1 MTEIIRIPNIENYI
15 QEIINGELVLT
26 PKNLKNTSDDAF
38 INEQIA
44 RQMVLE
50 YYFHGHNYKKYEIEI
65 CELAVDE
72 EHRQCLKREDDE
84 HRELLKRQVGMIHQ
98 IRLMIYKKF
107 VERFG
112 EKLWNDLSLE
122 YGYAGC

>member
-26 PKNLKNTSDDAF
+26 PKNFKNTSDDAF

-50 YYFHGHNYKKYEIEI
+50 YYFHGRTLKEYELEIYK
-65 CELAVDE
+65 LANDDE
-72 EHRQCLKREDDE
+72 CRVFLIREDDE
-84 HRELLKRQVGMIHQ
+84 DRELLKRQVGMIHQ

-112 EKLWNDLSLE
+112 EKLWNDLRLE

>member
-50 YYFHGHNYKKYEIEI
+50 YYFHGRTLKEYELEIYK
-65 CELAVDE
+65 LANDDE
-72 EHRQCLKREDDE
+72 CRAFLNREDDE
-84 HRELLKRQVGMIHQ
+84 DRELLKRQVGMIHQ

-112 EKLWNDLSLE
+112 EKLWNDLRLE

>member
-50 YYFHGHNYKKYEIEI
+50 YYFHGRTLKEYELEIYK
-65 CELAVDE
+65 LANDDE
-72 EHRQCLKREDDE
+72 CRVFLIREDDE
-84 HRELLKRQVGMIHQ
+84 DRELLKRQVGMIHQ

-112 EKLWNDLSLE
+112 EKLWNDLRLE

>member
-50 YYFHGHNYKKYEIEI
+50 YYFHGRTLKEYELKIS
-65 CELAVDE
+65 ELA
-72 EHRQCLKREDDE
+72 EDDE
-84 HRELLKRQVGMIHQ
+84 HREFLKRQDDEDRELLKRQVGMIHQ

-112 EKLWNDLSLE
+112 EKLWNDLRLE
-122 YGYAGC
+122 YGYVGC